1 MTLYCCE
8 NCTLLSKK
16 LEIAVETLRGIKE
29 HDRNQSDSNKDSEY
43 WISRVQGQNEAWDA
57 AASIAATALEKLG
70 GEK

>member
-1 MTLYCCE
+1 MTDKE
-8 NCTLLSKK
+8 K
-16 LEIAVETLRGIKE
+16 LNIAVAALRRIKE

-57 AASIAATALEKLG
+57 ASSIAATALEKLG